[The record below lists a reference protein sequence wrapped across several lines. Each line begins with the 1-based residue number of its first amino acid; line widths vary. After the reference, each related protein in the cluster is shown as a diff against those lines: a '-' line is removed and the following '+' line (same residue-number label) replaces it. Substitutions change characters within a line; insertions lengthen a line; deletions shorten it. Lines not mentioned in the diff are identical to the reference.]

1 MGKSDFAVEAGTRIM
16 EARAASLQDV
26 EAGGWL
32 EARDVTSVGGTL
44 QAASIRIGD
53 TQPNGAGTEPR
64 SGRSGRRRAKTPGY
78 SGIVQ
83 SIDGNSIVI
92 APAEAN
98 AAAKVSIS
106 VSADTVFVKLV
117 PATEDAIL
125 PGARVSVIG
134 DKSDDGALIAR
145 SIEITH

>member
-1 MGKSDFAVEAGTRIM
+1 M
-16 EARAASLQDV
+16 EARAASSRTSRQ
-26 EAGGWL
+26 A
-32 EARDVTSVGGTL
+32 ARSKQRDVTSVGGTL

-117 PATEDAIL
+117 PATEDAI
-125 PGARVSVIG
+125 PGRACRS
-134 DKSDDGALIAR
+134 SATSLTTAL
-145 SIEITH
+145 